1 MVRIGF
7 GILMQNSMPITV
19 LLSKLKPEVEFQYG
33 GDLLMETGNSYI
45 SATDWDI
52 ATKFGLLIAS
62 DIVKRP
68 TSPNPKVETGRKI
81 AP

>member
-45 SATDWDI
+45 SATD
-52 ATKFGLLIAS
+52 
-62 DIVKRP
+62 
-68 TSPNPKVETGRKI
+68 
-81 AP
+81 